1 MLGAA
6 DTCLVTGGAG
16 FIGSHLTEELVR
28 RGHRVRVVDNLSTG
42 RRSNL
47 AHLMDRIDLVIG
59 SVSDPDVC
67 RRATEG
73 VNVVFHLAALPS
85 VPRSLADPW
94 ATHDANVNGTLQ
106 LLLACQAAKVRRIV
120 FSSSSSVYGDTPRLP
135 KTESMEPL
143 PRSPYA
149 ASKLA
154 GEQYVLA
161 FARAG
166 IIQGM
171 ALRYFNV
178 FGPRQD
184 PHSQYA
190 AVVPLFLEGVLRGSA
205 VTLYGD
211 GNQTRDFTYVANV
224 VEANMLAA
232 IRPASAISGTV
243 VNVGAGAR
251 TSLNQLI
258 ALIGQMAGRDLEFE
272 RKPPRPGDV
281 RDSLACLRRAEEVIG
296 YQPLV
301 RLDDGLRRTWE
312 WTQRQRRGRRW
323 RVVPAR

>member
-1 MLGAA
+1 MLGTA

-28 RGHRVRVVDNLSTG
+28 RGHRVKVVDNLSTG

-47 AHLMDRIDLVIG
+47 AHLMDRIDLVVG

-67 RRATEG
+67 RRVTEG
-73 VNVVFHLAALPS
+73 VNVVFHVAALPS

-166 IIQGM
+166 LIEGI

-190 AVVPLFLEGVLRGSA
+190 AVIPLFLEGVQRGSA

-232 IRPASAISGTV
+232 SGPTSAISGAV
-243 VNVGAGAR
+243 VNVGAGER

-258 ALIGQMAGRDLEFE
+258 ALIGEIAGRELAFE
-272 RKPPRPGDV
+272 RKPPRPGNV
-281 RDSLACLRRAEEVIG
+281 RDSLACLRRVGEVIG

-312 WTQRQRRGRRW
+312 WTQRQAG
-323 RVVPAR
+323 AALAL